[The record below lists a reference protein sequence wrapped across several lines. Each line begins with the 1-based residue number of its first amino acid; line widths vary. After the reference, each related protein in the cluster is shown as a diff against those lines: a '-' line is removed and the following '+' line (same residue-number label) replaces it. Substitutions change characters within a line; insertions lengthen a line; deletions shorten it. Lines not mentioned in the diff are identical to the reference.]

1 MEDTDR
7 LSSMTEMEKQSLN
20 DHEEQKKYDE
30 RDVKSAS
37 PIPLLIA
44 LIAILVAVVAYGVLA
59 D

>member
-1 MEDTDR
+1 
-7 LSSMTEMEKQSLN
+7 
-20 DHEEQKKYDE
+20 
-30 RDVKSAS
+30 VKSAS